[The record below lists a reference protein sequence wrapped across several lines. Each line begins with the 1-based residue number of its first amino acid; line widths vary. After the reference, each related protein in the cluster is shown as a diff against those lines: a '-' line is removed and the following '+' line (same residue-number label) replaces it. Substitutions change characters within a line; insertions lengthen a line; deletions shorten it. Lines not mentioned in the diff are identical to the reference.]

1 MLSKGFAI
9 LSALRTAETGLTR
22 PQLARRTGLPMTT
35 VLRLA
40 TELRTFGALELDDHG
55 TYRLGGWLWELGT
68 FAASRST
75 LREIALPYM
84 QDLYEATHENVQL
97 AVLDGFDALLVDRIR
112 GPKSVPIVSRPGGRL
127 PLHATGV
134 GKVLLAY
141 APSDFIEDVIARGL
155 AQMTPYSIT
164 DGNALRRCLVE
175 VRERGY
181 SATRDE
187 MTIGA
192 VSVGAAI
199 LGPDDRVVGAV
210 SLVVATRGADP
221 TALAPA
227 VRAVASGL
235 TRRVGELWDAGT
247 GARW

>member
-1 MLSKGFAI
+1 MGRIA
-9 LSALRTAETGLTR
+9 SA
-22 PQLARRTGLPMTT
+22 
-35 VLRLA
+35 
-40 TELRTFGALELDDHG
+40 
-55 TYRLGGWLWELGT
+55 GGSGNLGT
-68 FAASRST
+68 LAASRTT

-97 AVLDGFDALLVDRIR
+97 AVLDGFDALTVERIR

-134 GKVLLAY
+134 GKALLAY
-141 APSDFIEDVIARGL
+141 APPGVIEEVIARGL
-155 AQMTPYSIT
+155 AQMTPQTIT
-164 DGNALRRCLVE
+164 DGDALRRCLAE

-181 SATRDE
+181 AATRDE
-187 MTIGA
+187 MTVGA

-199 LGPDDRVVGAV
+199 FGHDEQVVGAV

-221 TALAPA
+221 KALAPA

-235 TRRVGELWDAGT
+235 TRRVGELWDAGV
-247 GARW
+247 GSRW

>member
-1 MLSKGFAI
+1 MDE
-9 LSALRTAETGLTR
+9 R
-22 PQLARRTGLPMTT
+22 
-35 VLRLA
+35 
-40 TELRTFGALELDDHG
+40 GA
-55 TYRLGGWLWELGT
+55 YRLGGWLWELGT
-68 FAASRST
+68 LAASRMT

-97 AVLDGFDALLVDRIR
+97 AVLEGFDALFVERIR
-112 GPKSVPIVSRPGGRL
+112 GPRSVSIVSRPGGRL

-141 APSDFIEDVIARGL
+141 APPEYVEEVIARGL
-155 AQMTPYSIT
+155 AQMTPYTIT
-164 DGNALRRCLVE
+164 DGNALRRCLAE

-187 MTIGA
+187 MTVGA

-199 LGPDDRVVGAV
+199 FGPDDQVVGAV
-210 SLVVATRGADP
+210 SLVVASRGADP
-221 TALAPA
+221 KALAPT

-235 TRRVGELWDAGT
+235 TRRVVELWDSGRRLPLVREHRSRPSQSGQWT
-247 GARW
+247 LGLSRPPRPRTV